1 VVRLGFWLQR
11 TTAFWGEVMLYE
23 TPAPLSAGIH
33 ETIVEGIAVCWGKT
47 KIAVLNAIAVDCIAN
62 TGVISLPRLPD
73 NPYQC
78 IVVWDVGA
86 GF

>member
-1 VVRLGFWLQR
+1 MLQR
-11 TTAFWGEVMLYE
+11 TTAFWGEVMPDE

-73 NPYQC
+73 NPYQGNLLGNF
-78 IVVWDVGA
+78 WA
-86 GF
+86 GEEWQV